1 MGNEIPDKNLFMICK
16 ALNHNALS
24 GLPEAYHVR
33 PCRRDELEIWKA
45 MPFDDAETAAEN
57 SAYMSKFFHDVY
69 GNQEGLFFEKC
80 LFVCDRNDTPVG
92 TCFAWKAYGLFTSI
106 HWFKVLKGYEGRGIG
121 RALLSIVM
129 RGIKENEYPVFL
141 HTQPASYRAIKLYSD
156 FGFAFLTDPMIG
168 NRTNDLEECLPILKA
183 CMPRKEY
190 EKLRFTK
197 APDDFLRAAETSRI
211 NEF

>member
-156 FGFAFLTDPMIG
+156 FGFAFLTDPRIG
-168 NRTNDLEECLPILKA
+168 SRTNDLEECLPILKA
-183 CMPRKEY
+183 CMPRKDY
-190 EKLRFTK
+190 ERLRFSI
-197 APDDFLRAAETSRI
+197 APDYFLKAAASSGI